1 VVNCSLRE
9 VTFSD
14 LAALIREAVRSGA
27 FLPLKGDAE
36 PFLLSMPRLLEG
48 HPDYHLFV
56 LEANEGREVGFVV
69 TLPHKEAGTV
79 SIGPL
84 YVRER
89 YRGRG
94 WGGQMVACLVAWAGS
109 RGITALFAQTWGKN
123 AASRRILEGLGF
135 RCVGEAA
142 DTRVDGDST
151 IKYRLQIEGRQ
162 PLPGNDVV
170 SYGGSDES

>member
-1 VVNCSLRE
+1 MVDCSLRE

-14 LAALIREAVRSGA
+14 LTGLVREAVRSGA

-36 PFLLSMPRLLEG
+36 PFLLSLPRLFEG

-56 LEANEGREVGFVV
+56 LGAAAAKAVGFFV

-89 YRGRG
+89 YRGQVDDGAARHNLCA
-94 WGGQMVACLVAWAGS
+94 VL
-109 RGITALFAQTWGKN
+109 RNYPLF
-123 AASRRILEGLGF
+123 
-135 RCVGEAA
+135 
-142 DTRVDGDST
+142 
-151 IKYRLQIEGRQ
+151 
-162 PLPGNDVV
+162 
-170 SYGGSDES
+170 